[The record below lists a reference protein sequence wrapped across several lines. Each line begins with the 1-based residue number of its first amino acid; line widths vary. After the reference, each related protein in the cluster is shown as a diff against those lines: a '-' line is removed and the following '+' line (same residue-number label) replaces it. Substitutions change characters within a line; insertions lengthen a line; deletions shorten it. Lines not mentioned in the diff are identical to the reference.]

1 MKLKEKKNA
10 KLNQILT
17 NKNNELQLHKSE
29 YDNLKNDLL
38 NEIKNLET
46 KYSEEMR
53 NIEKKHSEEMRN
65 MEKKYLEEMKNVE
78 KKHSKDMEIVNSKI
92 GDLEKENN
100 IIRFKIAINYLHLW
114 MKDQKLENLQ
124 ELVKQ
129 VKSDLNKLS
138 EIEKDKSEGLNETI
152 DMLDNLKQ
160 LWIVMNSS

>member
-1 MKLKEKKNA
+1 MQ
-10 KLNQILT
+10 LN
-17 NKNNELQLHKSE
+17 KSE

-53 NIEKKHSEEMRN
+53 N
-65 MEKKYLEEMKNVE
+65 MEKKYSEEMKNIE
-78 KKHSKDMEIVNSKI
+78 KKPSKDMEIVNSKI

-100 IIRFKIAINYLHLW
+100 TIRFKIAINYLHLW

-129 VKSDLNKLS
+129 VRSDLNKLS

>member
-1 MKLKEKKNA
+1 
-10 KLNQILT
+10 
-17 NKNNELQLHKSE
+17 LQLNKSE
-29 YDNLKNDLL
+29 YDNLKNELL

-53 NIEKKHSEEMRN
+53 N
-65 MEKKYLEEMKNVE
+65 MEKKYSEEMKNIE

-100 IIRFKIAINYLHLW
+100 TIRFKIAINYLHLW

-129 VKSDLNKLS
+129 VRSDLNKLS
-138 EIEKDKSEGLNETI
+138 EIEKDISEGI
-152 DMLDNLKQ
+152 K
-160 LWIVMNSS
+160 

>member
-1 MKLKEKKNA
+1 MQ
-10 KLNQILT
+10 LN
-17 NKNNELQLHKSE
+17 KSE
-29 YDNLKNDLL
+29 YDNLKNELL

-53 NIEKKHSEEMRN
+53 N
-65 MEKKYLEEMKNVE
+65 MEKKYSEEMKNIE
-78 KKHSKDMEIVNSKI
+78 KKPSKDMEIVNSKI

-100 IIRFKIAINYLHLW
+100 TIRFKIAINYLHLW